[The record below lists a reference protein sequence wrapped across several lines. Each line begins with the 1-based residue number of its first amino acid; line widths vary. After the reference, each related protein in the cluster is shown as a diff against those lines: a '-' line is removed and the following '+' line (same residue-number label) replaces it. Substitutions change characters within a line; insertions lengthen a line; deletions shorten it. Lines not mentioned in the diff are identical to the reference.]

1 MNRKLLITLISIT
14 AILAFIVFWVF
25 QRNIYSKE
33 ILKLEIL
40 GQEKVQAGQ
49 EIEYTLKYRN
59 NGNTVLE
66 EVEMVFEYPHG
77 SLIIDQESDR
87 VVKDLEDIY
96 PGQEEV
102 LNFKGKL
109 FGEEGDIKTASVV
122 LNYRAEGLRP
132 FYESKSSFSSEI
144 QETPISFDFD
154 FPSKIVLNKE
164 SKFSLNYFS
173 NLDSSISDLRIKLSY
188 PSGFEFISSNIPG
201 IDNEEWKID
210 SLAKAEGGRIEI
222 NGKISG
228 RVSQEKKFKA
238 ELGIWIND
246 QFISLKQIDKLAQII
261 EPRLI
266 ISQRVND
273 SLDYTAEPGELLH
286 YEITYRNVGEQS
298 FEDLF
303 LISKLDGPLDFDS
316 LSANGGE
323 VNLNEKTILWDW
335 RDFASLKNLESG
347 QQGKVE
353 FWIRVKQDWGEQ
365 DPVIKNNI
373 SLSEIKQEFSTKVRS
388 SLIISQKG
396 YFNDEVF
403 GNSGEIPPKV
413 GQETTYTISW
423 EVKNYQNDVKNT
435 KVRAVLPEEVD
446 LTGEIYPESEKNKFT
461 YDSDS
466 REIVWNVGDLD
477 GDESEIISFQIR
489 LIPVQSQKGIVIN
502 LIGQAEVSGE
512 DQWTDT
518 SSKSVSSG
526 VNTSLPDDPSV
537 NYGQGVVQ

>member
-1 MNRKLLITLISIT
+1 MNRKILITLISIT
-14 AILAFIVFWVF
+14 ALLAFIVFWVL

-40 GQEKVQAGQ
+40 GPEKVQAGE

-66 EVEMVFEYPHG
+66 EAELVFEYPHG
-77 SLIIDQESDR
+77 SFVVEQDSDR
-87 VVKDLEDIY
+87 VVQDLEDIY

-102 LNFKGKL
+102 LKFKGKL
-109 FGEEGDIKTASVV
+109 FGKEGDIKTASVV
-122 LNYRAEGLRP
+122 LNYRAEGLKP

-144 QETPISFDFD
+144 QEVPISFDFD
-154 FPSKIVLNKE
+154 FPSKAVLNKE
-164 SKFSLNYFS
+164 SRFSLNYFS
-173 NLDSSISDLRIKLSY
+173 NLDSSISDLRIKLNY
-188 PSGFEFISSNIPG
+188 PSGFEFVSSNVLG

-228 RVSQEKKFKA
+228 RANQEKKFKA
-238 ELGIWIND
+238 ELGIWVND
-246 QFISLKQIDKLAQII
+246 QFISLKEIDKTIQII
-261 EPRLI
+261 EPRLS
-266 ISQRVND
+266 ISQRINN

-323 VNLNEKTILWDW
+323 INLSEKTILWDW
-335 RDFASLKNLESG
+335 RDFSSLKNLQPG
-347 QQGKVE
+347 QEGKIE
-353 FWIRVKQDWGEQ
+353 FWVRVKESWEG
-365 DPVIKNNI
+365 DPVIKNKI
-373 SLSEIKQEFSTKVRS
+373 SLSEIKQEFSTKVKS
-388 SLIISQKG
+388 NLIISQKG

-403 GNSGEIPPKV
+403 GNSGEIPPKI
-413 GQETTYTISW
+413 GKETTYTISW
-423 EVKNYQNDVKNT
+423 DVKNYQNKIKNT
-435 KVRAVLPEEVD
+435 KVRAVLPEEIE

-461 YDSDS
+461 FDSDS
-466 REIVWNVGDLD
+466 REIVWSIGDLSEN
-477 GDESEIISFQIR
+477 ESKLISFQIKF
-489 LIPVQSQKGIVIN
+489 IPVASQKGIVVN
-502 LIGQAEVSGE
+502 LIGQAEVVGE
-512 DQWTDT
+512 DQWAET
-518 SSKSVSSG
+518 SSSSVSAA